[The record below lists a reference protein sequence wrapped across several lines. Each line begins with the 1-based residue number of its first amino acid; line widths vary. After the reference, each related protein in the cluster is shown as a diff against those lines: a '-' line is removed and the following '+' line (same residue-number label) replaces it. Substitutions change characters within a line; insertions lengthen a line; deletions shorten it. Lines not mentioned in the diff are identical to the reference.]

1 MVQKGMI
8 FGHDKK
14 VHCNV
19 HVLYTE
25 YKKKNQHLKYENLFM
40 FLKRFSI
47 FRSILPVLISFLM
60 LGRLQKYYFVP
71 LKAILSFSDIM
82 ILLLLVF
89 TFCNIFDVLKIVSST
104 SKDKTSKCSV

>member
-40 FLKRFSI
+40 FLKRF
-47 FRSILPVLISFLM
+47 
-60 LGRLQKYYFVP
+60 
-71 LKAILSFSDIM
+71 
-82 ILLLLVF
+82 ILLIMDVILVSIYPSSIDIISNVRQASKILF
-89 TFCNIFDVLKIVSST
+89 CTFESHSFFFRYNDFIVA
-104 SKDKTSKCSV
+104 CFYIL